1 MQDEISMGFDRLI
14 AMASEVDKR
23 RKSAENSP
31 VQVATNTLPFD
42 QFKSRKLC
50 CFCVASMDNM
60 FQLIWELFRTGLL
73 HAKVRQT
80 WDFLSPR
87 ILWRKNSRW
96 VPKNQPQCIKKT
108 KIWHLMTS
116 QAGLMGGEGGSGRRE
131 DRSKENPSFPG
142 DKLPEHHFKK
152 K

>member
-31 VQVATNTLPFD
+31 VQVATNTLPFH
-42 QFKSRKLC
+42 QSISRELC
-50 CFCVASMDNM
+50 CFCVASIDNM

-80 WDFLSPR
+80 
-87 ILWRKNSRW
+87 
-96 VPKNQPQCIKKT
+96 
-108 KIWHLMTS
+108 
-116 QAGLMGGEGGSGRRE
+116 
-131 DRSKENPSFPG
+131 
-142 DKLPEHHFKK
+142 
-152 K
+152 